1 MSSRQVQLN
10 QELARKTLA
19 ADVLT
24 IVRDSVDEFN
34 LVNCGTAL
42 QRLAKCPDTH
52 RLLSPTSSA
61 LPGVPRILQEQ
72 FARLL
77 DAAARLVSKDPRHV
91 ESRQLASMLWACG
104 KLELGHRAADLV
116 EGIETAAIMHA
127 SKFNP
132 QELAN
137 AIWGAA
143 KLGLDPSRSELVR
156 AVADAIAVSLPRTSA
171 APGGPQRDPKG
182 GRPGG
187 WRANAPR
194 EWTPQ
199 GISNV
204 AMSLAKLD
212 ADVTH
217 GEGVSTTGGGFKYG
231 RVFGEVCAA
240 AKARAEDFNPQEVA
254 NILHA
259 LAKLTAGD
267 GDGDGGGRTIV
278 GSVERI
284 AREVTEALA
293 SRITR
298 RWIEAQRLE
307 PQHVANMSWACAK
320 MGAAGG
326 DDLAGALAT
335 AAATLA
341 PRMNTQELS
350 MCAWSAAA
358 FGSGRWPADCAET
371 VARAF
376 GNRASEATPRQ
387 LAKAAMAYAKLGT
400 LHPRLMDA
408 VANAVLA
415 LEQPF
420 ASALNPQDV
429 ANFAWSFSK
438 LGFKKKRLFDAI
450 SASFVAHLGE
460 DEARFSSQQ
469 LTMIVCAF
477 GLLDFKD
484 ESMLNAAMGAMSKER
499 VAEFN
504 PRDLTNTSWALA
516 ALGVNAEAKPDL
528 VERIGR
534 TARKRLDEF
543 NSQELLK
550 FLGAFERLGG
560 KDSKLAK
567 AVSKQR
573 TLSYEFPALSTHA
586 ESSFVK
592 LSSKTP
598 TSYQGTD
605 RVRVDDSCGG
615 WGRGNTG
622 VALWEGSFVLAEW
635 LSRQST
641 PTGSDEMA
649 EVMRGAWGPNESGG
663 WRGMTGV
670 ELGAGLG
677 LPSIVASKLGLEMVA
692 TDGALQSL
700 RFTRKLEF
708 LSSVFWLSPFVNPST
723 GPSMSLEFQIGRT

>member
-1 MSSRQVQLN
+1 MPRHPPPA
-10 QELARKTLA
+10 LA
-19 ADVLT
+19 D
-24 IVRDSVDEFN
+24 IVR
-34 LVNCGTAL
+34 
-42 QRLAKCPDTH
+42 P
-52 RLLSPTSSA
+52 
-61 LPGVPRILQEQ
+61 PGRSKVLQEQ

-116 EGIETAAIMHA
+116 EGIETAAIMRVQVQPAGARQRHLGRREA
-127 SKFNP
+127 RAGP
-132 QELAN
+132 V
-137 AIWGAA
+137 AIRARARGRRRHR
-143 KLGLDPSRSELVR
+143 GL
-156 AVADAIAVSLPRTSA
+156 LPRASA
-171 APGGPQRDPKG
+171 APGGPQRNPKG
-182 GRPGG
+182 GGPGG

-278 GSVERI
+278 GPVERT
-284 AREVTEALA
+284 AREATEALA

-376 GNRASEATPRQ
+376 GNRAR
-387 LAKAAMAYAKLGT
+387 
-400 LHPRLMDA
+400 
-408 VANAVLA
+408 
-415 LEQPF
+415 
-420 ASALNPQDV
+420 
-429 ANFAWSFSK
+429 
-438 LGFKKKRLFDAI
+438 
-450 SASFVAHLGE
+450 
-460 DEARFSSQQ
+460 ARRRRGS
-469 LTMIVCAF
+469 LRRRRWRT
-477 GLLDFKD
+477 
-484 ESMLNAAMGAMSKER
+484 R
-499 VAEFN
+499 
-504 PRDLTNTSWALA
+504 SWA
-516 ALGVNAEAKPDL
+516 
-528 VERIGR
+528 R
-534 TARKRLDEF
+534 
-543 NSQELLK
+543 
-550 FLGAFERLGG
+550 
-560 KDSKLAK
+560 
-567 AVSKQR
+567 
-573 TLSYEFPALSTHA
+573 STR
-586 ESSFVK
+586 
-592 LSSKTP
+592 
-598 TSYQGTD
+598 D
-605 RVRVDDSCGG
+605 
-615 WGRGNTG
+615 
-622 VALWEGSFVLAEW
+622 
-635 LSRQST
+635 
-641 PTGSDEMA
+641 
-649 EVMRGAWGPNESGG
+649 
-663 WRGMTGV
+663 
-670 ELGAGLG
+670 
-677 LPSIVASKLGLEMVA
+677 
-692 TDGALQSL
+692 
-700 RFTRKLEF
+700 
-708 LSSVFWLSPFVNPST
+708 
-723 GPSMSLEFQIGRT
+723 